1 MCVQRDRA
9 RAACSAFVGTHPP
22 SPIVSRCC
30 VIGVRYECTVWSCRA
45 AGARGGILTTA
56 VGWSARHRVALEAV
70 PAFEA
75 GRALWAINVCV
86 NSREILCLENATSSK
101 L

>member
-1 MCVQRDRA
+1 M
-9 RAACSAFVGTHPP
+9 
-22 SPIVSRCC
+22 
-30 VIGVRYECTVWSCRA
+30 
-45 AGARGGILTTA
+45 
-56 VGWSARHRVALEAV
+56 ALEAV

-101 L
+101 LYDSDCTSKSCTLPW